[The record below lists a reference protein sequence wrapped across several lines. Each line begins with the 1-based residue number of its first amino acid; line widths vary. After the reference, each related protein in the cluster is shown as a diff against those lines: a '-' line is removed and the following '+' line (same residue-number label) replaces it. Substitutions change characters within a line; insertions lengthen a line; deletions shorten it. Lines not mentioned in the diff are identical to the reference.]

1 MARPCTQNVRVF
13 RRELSD
19 DQRKILLAAGDGDTT
34 IGFNECLALWASIH
48 GLKASLILNVPRET
62 IKRKRKSKYPG
73 KTPEKA
79 PSVPPDPM
87 QNLHNPM
94 HSPHE
99 G

>member
-34 IGFNECLALWASIH
+34 IGFNECLSLWASIH

-62 IKRKRKSKYPG
+62 IKRTRRSRYRENG
-73 KTPEKA
+73 A
-79 PSVPPDPM
+79 SPSPPSS
-87 QNLHNPM
+87 LST
-94 HSPHE
+94 SPDQ
-99 G
+99 

>member
-73 KTPEKA
+73 NGASIPL
-79 PSVPPDPM
+79 DPM

-94 HSPHE
+94 HPPHE